1 MTKTIVVANQKG
13 GVGKTTTA
21 VNLGAALAERGK
33 KVLLIDFDPQANCS
47 SNIGARKDKPGVYEL
62 ITGKASFPEVLQDT
76 SVGGLCAISSSINL
90 AGATIELVE
99 HEEREYYLKKA
110 LGSRIEAF
118 DYVFIDCP
126 PSLGLL
132 TLNGLVAADYVL
144 IPLQCEYFALEGLTM
159 LLRTIK
165 EVQRRLNPELKIGG
179 ILFTMYDKRTR
190 LAQEVVREVTAYF
203 RERVFRTIVPRNVR
217 LAEAP
222 SHSQSIQQY
231 DPDCIGARS
240 YDKLADEVLIHV

>member
-33 KVLLIDFDPQANCS
+33 RVLLVDFDPQANCS
-47 SNIGARKDKPGVYEL
+47 SSVGAATDEAGVYEL
-62 ITGKASFPEVLQDT
+62 ITGAASFSEVVQPTTVD
-76 SVGGLCAISSSINL
+76 GLNAISSNINL
-90 AGATIELVE
+90 AGATVELVE
-99 HEEREYYLKKA
+99 HENREFFLKNA
-110 LGSRIEAF
+110 LGSETKNF

-132 TLNGLVAADYVL
+132 TLNGLVASNFVL

-165 EVQRRLNPELKIGG
+165 EVQRRLNPNLRIGG
-179 ILFTMYDKRTR
+179 ILFTMFDKRTR
-190 LAQEVVREVTAYF
+190 LAQEVVKEVTSYF
-203 RERVFRTIVPRNVR
+203 KERVFRTIVPRNVR
-217 LAEAP
+217 LSEAP
-222 SHSQSIQQY
+222 SHSRPVQQY
-231 DPDCIGARS
+231 DPECIGARS
-240 YDKLADEVLIHV
+240 YDKLADEVLSNV